1 MRGAAAFVDR
11 KRRTTHKSYTQ
22 LNFNFNIH
30 PTSKEKKTVVDN
42 YATIILMLN
51 GATTVEIEISVKV

>member
-1 MRGAAAFVDR
+1 LRDGCINR
-11 KRRTTHKSYTQ
+11 PTIELHIIQ

-30 PTSKEKKTVVDN
+30 PTPKEKTVVDN
-42 YATIILMLN
+42 YNTIILTLMLN